1 MKKIQM
7 LFGVLLM
14 LFLLYGGNVLGAE
27 NQEFFHGYP
36 SQSGK
41 LHVEGNHLMDSKGRQ
56 IQLKGIST
64 HGMAWFPEYI
74 NEECFRQLR
83 EEWKINV
90 IRLAM
95 YTAESGGYCTDGDQE
110 KLKKLIREGVEYATK
125 QDLYVIIDWHILSD
139 HDPNLYREQAK
150 DFFEE
155 ISLEYAD
162 HDNVIYEICNEP
174 NGGTSWQEIRDYA
187 QEIIGVIREN
197 DRDGVIV
204 VGTPNWSQMV
214 DQAASDPI
222 RGYENIM
229 YTLHFY
235 AATHK
240 EDLRNIMKTAVEQ
253 GLPVF
258 VTEYGICDASGNG
271 MIDQEQASEWVSLMD
286 TYGIS
291 YVAWNLSNKN
301 ETSAILRT
309 DCKKTSGFEAE
320 DLSSS
325 GKWLFQMLTGEK
337 LAEEVLDTNDYE
349 GQDVVD
355 GTVQE
360 GKASYTAVV
369 KNSWESNGEHYYQY
383 ELTIR
388 NDSDQEITG
397 WELQLPFSE
406 EIHLTDGWNGDYRAE
421 GNILHIAAKDYNCV
435 IPEND
440 RVTEVGFII
449 SGSSELRINKKGEA

>member
-1 MKKIQM
+1 M
-7 LFGVLLM
+7 
-14 LFLLYGGNVLGAE
+14 
-27 NQEFFHGYP
+27 
-36 SQSGK
+36 
-41 LHVEGNHLMDSKGRQ
+41 
-56 IQLKGIST
+56 
-64 HGMAWFPEYI
+64 
-74 NEECFRQLR
+74 
-83 EEWKINV
+83 
-90 IRLAM
+90 
-95 YTAESGGYCTDGDQE
+95 
-110 KLKKLIREGVEYATK
+110 
-125 QDLYVIIDWHILSD
+125 
-139 HDPNLYREQAK
+139 
-150 DFFEE
+150 
-155 ISLEYAD
+155 
-162 HDNVIYEICNEP
+162 
-174 NGGTSWQEIRDYA
+174 
-187 QEIIGVIREN
+187 
-197 DRDGVIV
+197 
-204 VGTPNWSQMV
+204 
-214 DQAASDPI
+214 
-222 RGYENIM
+222 
-229 YTLHFY
+229 
-235 AATHK
+235 
-240 EDLRNIMKTAVEQ
+240 
-253 GLPVF
+253 
-258 VTEYGICDASGNG
+258 
-271 MIDQEQASEWVSLMD
+271 
-286 TYGIS
+286 
-291 YVAWNLSNKN
+291 AWNLSNKN

-440 RVTEVGFII
+440 RVTDVGFII

>member
-253 GLPVF
+253 GFPVF

-271 MIDQEQASEWVSLMD
+271 MIDQEQASEWVRLMD

-440 RVTEVGFII
+440 RVTDVGFII

>member
-139 HDPNLYREQAK
+139 YDPNLYREQAK
-150 DFFEE
+150 DFFKE

-253 GLPVF
+253 GFPVF

-271 MIDQEQASEWVSLMD
+271 MIDQEQASEWVRLMD

-440 RVTEVGFII
+440 RVTDVGFII

>member
-41 LHVEGNHLMDSKGRQ
+41 LHVEGNHLTDSQGRQ

-253 GLPVF
+253 GFPVF

-337 LAEEVLDTNDYE
+337 LEEEILDTNDYE
-349 GQDVVD
+349 GQAVVD

-360 GKASYTAVV
+360 GNASYTAVV

-388 NDSDQEITG
+388 NDSEQEITG

-440 RVTEVGFII
+440 RVTDVGFII